1 MKDFIVHLEFA
12 KILALVCFI
21 VVIFTVVLF
30 LIVKNNRIIKY
41 IPGFILI
48 IVGIYNLF
56 YLGQD
61 STTVDGIN
69 RLYMIIISMIS
80 GLIGLSSGLII
91 GIIKKEK

>member
-1 MKDFIVHLEFA
+1 MKDIIVHLEFA

-30 LIVKNNRIIKY
+30 LIAKNYRIIKY

>member
-1 MKDFIVHLEFA
+1 MKDIIVHLEFA